1 MCLSG
6 GDCAVEGPIRVDAC
20 SVFDN
25 NDQLFETAQIAGRST
40 IIQND
45 SAAQHLITY

>member
-6 GDCAVEGPIRVDAC
+6 GDCAGEGPIGVDAC

-25 NDQLFETAQIAGRST
+25 NDQLFEIVQIAGRST